1 MEFSETNNRE
11 MIKPLQAWQ
20 LYCDNISNIT
30 KWSRNDPFLIL
41 NQSGKPKITVFLN
54 LTPFYYMNITITVL
68 LPNINHKYH

>member
-1 MEFSETNNRE
+1 MDFSETNNRE

-30 KWSRNDPFLIL
+30 KWSGNDQFLIL
-41 NQSGKPKITVFLN
+41 IQSEKPQITVFLN
-54 LTPFYYMNITITVL
+54 LTSFYYMNITFIDL